1 MRKRDGD
8 ESRKNLLHDNEVKS
22 PIIDSMDNLQ
32 RSPEQGNAQRLF
44 LMEVGLQ
51 AIGSSKW

>member
-32 RSPEQGNAQRLF
+32 QNPEQGDAKRLSQ
-44 LMEVGLQ
+44 MRVGIQ
-51 AIGSSKW
+51 AIGISKR